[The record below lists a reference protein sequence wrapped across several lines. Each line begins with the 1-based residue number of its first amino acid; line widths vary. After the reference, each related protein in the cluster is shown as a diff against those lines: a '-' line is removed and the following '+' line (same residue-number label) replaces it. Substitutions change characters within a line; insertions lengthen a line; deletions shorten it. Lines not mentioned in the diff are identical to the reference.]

1 MIKRINKVGNSSA
14 LILDKALLELV
25 GLREGGEVQL
35 TVSDGSI
42 VVTPTDPQR
51 IDAERFEESLDRVMK
66 SRRDVLRRLAE

>member
-35 TVSDGSI
+35 TVRDGSI
-42 VVTPTDPQR
+42 VVTPTDPER
-51 IDAERFEESLDRVMK
+51 VDAERFEESLDRVMK